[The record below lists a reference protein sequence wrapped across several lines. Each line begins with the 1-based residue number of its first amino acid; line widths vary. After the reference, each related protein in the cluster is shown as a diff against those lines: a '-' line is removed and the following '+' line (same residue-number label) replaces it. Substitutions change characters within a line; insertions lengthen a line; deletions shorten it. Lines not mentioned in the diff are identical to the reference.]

1 MLGNWLTGNA
11 LDWKLTWI
19 RLTEEI
25 IKQRT
30 AISDDSAATL
40 SQYAHCSLVTAALS
54 STAFASRM
62 TANRR

>member
-1 MLGNWLTGNA
+1 MLGNWLRGNA

-40 SQYAHCSLVTAALS
+40 SQYSHCSLVTDALT
-54 STAFASRM
+54 STAFANRM